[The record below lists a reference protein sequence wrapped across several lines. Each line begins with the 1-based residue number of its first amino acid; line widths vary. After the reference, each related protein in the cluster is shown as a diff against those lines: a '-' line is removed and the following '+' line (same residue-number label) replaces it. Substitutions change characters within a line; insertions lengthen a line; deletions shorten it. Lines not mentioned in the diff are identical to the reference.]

1 MPGACGSNRSWVETR
16 LRVVVVGIPGVGKT
30 TVVQKASGG
39 IRGSKIVTFG
49 TVMLE
54 EATRL
59 GWIRS
64 RDQLRTLPV
73 EKQKRLQTLAAA
85 RISRMKEKT
94 VFVDTHLFIRTG
106 EGYWPGLPFDV
117 VRALDPTHLLLVEA
131 DPEEIAERRASDKT
145 RSRDALTKADLAAE
159 LALGRSFLA
168 ASATLTGAPMLIVVN
183 NEGKSDEAA
192 AAVVKVLK
200 EAAK

>member
-1 MPGACGSNRSWVETR
+1 
-16 LRVVVVGIPGVGKT
+16 VVGIPGVGKT
-30 TVVQKASGG
+30 TVVEKSSRG

-64 RDQLRTLPV
+64 RDELRTLPV
-73 EKQKRLQTLAAA
+73 EKQRKLQTLAATKIA
-85 RISRMKEKT
+85 SMKEKT

-131 DPEEIAERRASDKT
+131 DPQEIAQRRASDKSRT
-145 RSRDALTKADLAAE
+145 RDALTKADLAAE

-168 ASATLTGAPMLIVVN
+168 ASATLTGAPMLIVAN
-183 NEGKSDEAA
+183 HKDKSDAA
-192 AAVVKVLK
+192 ASAIIKVLK

>member
-1 MPGACGSNRSWVETR
+1 
-16 LRVVVVGIPGVGKT
+16 
-30 TVVQKASGG
+30 
-39 IRGSKIVTFG
+39 VTFG

>member
-1 MPGACGSNRSWVETR
+1 
-16 LRVVVVGIPGVGKT
+16 VVGIPGVGKT
-30 TVVQKASGG
+30 TVVEKSSRG
-39 IRGSKIVTFG
+39 IKGSKIVTFG

-59 GWIRS
+59 RWMKS
-64 RDQLRTLPV
+64 RDELRTLPV
-73 EKQKRLQTLAAA
+73 EKQRTLQTLAATKIA
-85 RISRMKEKT
+85 RMKEKT

-117 VRALDPTHLLLVEA
+117 VRALNPTHLLLVEA
-131 DPEEIAERRASDKT
+131 DPQEIADRRASDKT
-145 RSRDALTKADLAAE
+145 RSRDSLTKADLAAE

-168 ASATLTGAPMLIVVN
+168 ASATLTGAPMLIVAN
-183 NEGKSDEAA
+183 HEGKSDETA